1 MRNIA
6 LSRSALSAH
15 SFWLAALAFGCAKH
29 GAPPPAAY
37 APPPAPATPVTQAPG
52 YNDGTAPV
60 LAASPAAPG
69 AAGGVPSAPLSTP
82 NPLALPCTVDAN
94 CLTHRCNVA
103 AQKCAWPCQTDN
115 DCMPGNAC
123 IAPTC
128 LPKLQ

>member
-6 LSRSALSAH
+6 DPCLRRTLFLLAIIALSCG
-15 SFWLAALAFGCAKH
+15 SSS
-29 GAPPPAAY
+29 APPPASY
-37 APPPAPATPVTQAPG
+37 VAPQGPSSGPQPPVAAQATPV
-52 YNDGTAPV
+52 V
-60 LAASPAAPG
+60 AAPG
-69 AAGGVPSAPLSTP
+69 APTAALSTP
-82 NPLALPCTVDAN
+82 NPFALPCTVDAN

-103 AQKCAWPCQTDN
+103 VQRCTWPCQTDN

>member
-6 LSRSALSAH
+6 ATCPGPSMLLLA
-15 SFWLAALAFGCAKH
+15 LAAVGCAKRSDQ
-29 GAPPPAAY
+29 PPAAY
-37 APPPAPATPVTQAPG
+37 SPAQGPGTPVTQAPG
-52 YNDGTAPV
+52 YGDGAASPPV
-60 LAASPAAPG
+60 LAASPAAPTAAPG
-69 AAGGVPSAPLSTP
+69 AALSTP

-103 AQKCAWPCQTDN
+103 AHQCAWPCQTDS

>member
-6 LSRSALSAH
+6 ASLGTSLVLLAL
-15 SFWLAALAFGCAKH
+15 
-29 GAPPPAAY
+29 GAVSCGKVSEQPPAGY
-37 APPPAPATPVTQAPG
+37 APPQAPGTPVTQAPG
-52 YNDGTAPV
+52 YGDGTTPTPAPV
-60 LAASPAAPG
+60 LAAAPG
-69 AAGGVPSAPLSTP
+69 APLSTP

-103 AQKCAWPCQTDN
+103 AQKCAWPCQADN
-115 DCMPGNAC
+115 DCIPGNAC